1 MVPEQVRDCHFCSYS
16 KRVFLVFFFFSC
28 PCRIVLSSQFCKA
41 LFGSLALTSM
51 RTFNLVLAFL
61 ILRMEIPWFSWEI
74 FEDILDWCHQT
85 LHWKDPCCL
94 VCAHASLLESSY
106 RRCTWLWRVLWRTL
120 FAALITVLYMIHI
133 CVDTKYTVIV
143 CRDMLWI
150 KCHHQSKC
158 VQKGMPMGHQL
169 VTFLHHLH
177 QNGNERQ
184 TISRTLWMSHL
195 QLSYLPRFQTYH
207 VHTQHSDFQLLLW
220 EQLGDLFLLI
230 VPSTHMPQSWFL

>member
-1 MVPEQVRDCHFCSYS
+1 M
-16 KRVFLVFFFFSC
+16 
-28 PCRIVLSSQFCKA
+28 
-41 LFGSLALTSM
+41 
-51 RTFNLVLAFL
+51 
-61 ILRMEIPWFSWEI
+61 
-74 FEDILDWCHQT
+74 DWCHQT

-207 VHTQHSDFQLLLW
+207 VHTQHSDFQLLL
-220 EQLGDLFLLI
+220 
-230 VPSTHMPQSWFL
+230 

>member
-1 MVPEQVRDCHFCSYS
+1 MVPEQARDCHFCSYFTW
-16 KRVFLVFFFFSC
+16 VFLVFLFFSC

-41 LFGSLALTSM
+41 LFGSLSLTSM
-51 RTFNLVLAFL
+51 RTFNLVFAFL
-61 ILRMEIPWFSWEI
+61 ISRMEISWFSWEI

-85 LHWKDPCCL
+85 LH
-94 VCAHASLLESSY
+94 VRIHA
-106 RRCTWLWRVLWRTL
+106 
-120 FAALITVLYMIHI
+120 VLYMVHI
-133 CVDTKYTVIV
+133 CVEDTKYTVIV

-184 TISRTLWMSHL
+184 TISRTLWMLHL

-230 VPSTHMPQSWFL
+230 VPSTHMPQSWLL